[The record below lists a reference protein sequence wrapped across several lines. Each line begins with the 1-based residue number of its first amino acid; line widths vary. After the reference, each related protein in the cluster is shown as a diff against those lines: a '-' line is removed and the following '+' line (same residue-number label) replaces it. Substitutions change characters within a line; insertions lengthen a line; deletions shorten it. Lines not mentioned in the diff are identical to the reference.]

1 MQTRDILAEHCHLD
15 AIVYRNPLTSLS
27 GLIAHCTLPPGIF
40 PPGILPPN
48 VAGSIMQQNTFGRLF
63 PVSTLT
69 LGGGGLG
76 MLWGPTTFDEC
87 VATVHAAVAAGINL
101 LDLAPR
107 YGDGKAEQVVGEAF
121 AGNLPSG
128 VRVTSKCNLGNPPVG
143 EIESILRRSIEASL
157 QRLRLSRLDLFFL
170 HSNVVPDA
178 TFMAGRRDA
187 ASRMTPYQV
196 FTAHVRPVFE
206 RLVAEGLI
214 GAWGLTGIGHPDTI
228 IRLLNERPAPGAVQ
242 CIANLL
248 DSPGGLKFFDG
259 PAKPRTVMAAARAN
273 GVGVMGIR
281 AVQAGALTA
290 AIDRTLPDNHPEVHD
305 YVRAAG
311 FRALC
316 AELGANPAV
325 IAHRYALSLDIDTLV
340 LGVKNRQ
347 ELADCFAAAEAGP
360 LPADLVA
367 RIDATVD
374 HTR

>member
-1 MQTRDILAEHCHLD
+1 
-15 AIVYRNPLTSLS
+15 
-27 GLIAHCTLPPGIF
+27 
-40 PPGILPPN
+40 
-48 VAGSIMQQNTFGRLF
+48 MQQHQFGSLP

-87 VATVHAAVAAGINL
+87 VATVHAAVAAGISL

-107 YGDGKAEQVVGEAF
+107 YGDGKAEEVVGEAF
-121 AGNLPSG
+121 GGTLPNG
-128 VRVTSKCNLGNPPVG
+128 VRVTSKCNLGNPPIAD
-143 EIESILRRSIEASL
+143 IETILRRSIEASL

-170 HSNVVPDA
+170 HSNVVPDEA
-178 TFMAGRRDA
+178 FMSGWRDA
-187 ASRMTPYQV
+187 ASRMTPYPV
-196 FTAHVRPVFE
+196 FVAHVRPVFE

-228 IRLLNERPAPGAVQ
+228 IRLLNERPAPAAVQ

-259 PAKPRTVMAAARAN
+259 PAKPRAVMAAAHAN

-290 AIDRTLPDNHPEVHD
+290 SIDRPLPDDHPEVRD
-305 YVRAAG
+305 YARAAG
-311 FRALC
+311 FRRLC
-316 AELGANPAV
+316 AEIGANPAF

-347 ELADCFAAAEAGP
+347 ELAECVAAAEAGP
-360 LPADLVA
+360 LPAELVA
-367 RIDATVD
+367 RIDASVARAHGD
-374 HTR
+374 

>member
-1 MQTRDILAEHCHLD
+1 MQRH
-15 AIVYRNPLTSLS
+15 
-27 GLIAHCTLPPGIF
+27 
-40 PPGILPPN
+40 
-48 VAGSIMQQNTFGRLF
+48 TFGKLF
-63 PVSTLT
+63 PVSSLT

-76 MLWGPTTFDEC
+76 MLWGPTTLDEC
-87 VATVHAAVAAGINL
+87 IATVLAAVAAGINL

-107 YGDGKAEQVVGEAF
+107 YGDGKAELVVGEAF
-121 AGNLPSG
+121 AGKLPPG
-128 VRVTSKCNLGNPPVG
+128 VRVTSKCNLGNPPVDQ
-143 EIESILRRSIEASL
+143 IESILRRSIEASL

-178 TFMAGRRDA
+178 AFMDGWGDAG
-187 ASRMTPYQV
+187 SRMTPYPV

-228 IRLLNERPAPGAVQ
+228 IRLLNERPAPDAVQ

-259 PAKPRTVMAAARAN
+259 PAKPRGIMATARAN
-273 GVGVMGIR
+273 GVGIMGIR

-290 AIDRTLPDNHPEVHD
+290 AIDRPLAADHPEMRD
-305 YVRAAG
+305 FARAAG

-316 AELGANPAV
+316 QELHENPAIV
-325 IAHRYALSLDIDTLV
+325 AHRYALSLAADTLV
-340 LGVKNRQ
+340 LGVKNRE
-347 ELADCFAAAEAGP
+347 ELADCVAAAEAGP

-367 RIDATVD
+367 RVDASVD
-374 HTR
+374 RETHANS